1 MNPPKSPF
9 RRVAAIAAGALIGLA
24 GVVTF
29 AAPASAHHSEIQVKA
44 ACDTATGEWVA
55 TWTVNSYAP
64 GDVKNYKFDE
74 VSAKT
79 YVGDVAS
86 DATIDGIAATEAK
99 EYPHSVSEPV
109 IAKQRLDAKTT
120 KATLSVRAMW
130 DNGFLDKELRSAA
143 IEFSGTCAK
152 EQPPVPTTPKPT
164 ASVAADCDGDVLV
177 KLENGKDATAPAK
190 FTITGADGF
199 TKTVT
204 VKVGK
209 NESVKVPAKNATA
222 IKVVAEG
229 LDKPLFEGT
238 PAAAEN
244 CVEPGEPAGSYKS
257 TCTELIFDIANPAD
271 GETITITFTP
281 NKGKAQTLTV
291 EPGKSGTVTFPAQ
304 EGLTVTP
311 TAEGLDDTSP
321 IAWEKPADCTPGQGG
336 GDKDEPTLPLTGAAT
351 GGIIAGAAVLLA
363 AGVALFV
370 VARRRRVRFTA

>member
-1 MNPPKSPF
+1 MNPPKSPI
-9 RRVAAIAAGALIGLA
+9 RRLAAIAAGALIGLA

-29 AAPASAHHSEIQVKA
+29 AAPASAHHSEIKVKA
-44 ACDTATGEWVA
+44 DCDTATGEWVA
-55 TWTVNSYAP
+55 TWTVNSFAP
-64 GDVKNYKFDE
+64 RGVDNYKFTE

-79 YVGDVAS
+79 YVGKTAS
-86 DATIDGIAATEAK
+86 DAAIDGIAVTEGK
-99 EYPHSVSEPV
+99 EYPHAVSDA
-109 IAKQRLDAKTT
+109 ITATQRLDAKTT

-130 DNGFLDKELRSAA
+130 DNGFVDDKLRSKS

-152 EQPPVPTTPKPT
+152 EQPPVPATPKPT
-164 ASVAADCDGDVLV
+164 ASVAADCDGDVVV

-190 FTITGADGF
+190 FTITGAGDF
-199 TKTVT
+199 SEKVT
-204 VKVGK
+204 VAAGESK
-209 NESVKVPAKNATA
+209 SVKVPAKNATA
-222 IKVVAEG
+222 IKVVAKG
-229 LDKPLFEGT
+229 VDKPLFEGT

-271 GETITITFTP
+271 GKTVTITFTP
-281 NKGKAQTLTV
+281 NKGEAQTLTV

-311 TAEGLDDTSP
+311 SAEGLDDTTP
-321 IAWEKPADCTPGQGG
+321 IAWEKPADCAPGQGG
-336 GDKDEPTLPLTGAAT
+336 GKDEPALPLTGAAT

-363 AGVALFV
+363 AGVALFM

>member
-9 RRVAAIAAGALIGLA
+9 RRAAAIAAGALIGLA

-44 ACDTATGEWVA
+44 DCDTATGEWVVN
-55 TWTVNSYAP
+55 WTVNSYAP
-64 GDVKNYKFDE
+64 GGVDNYKFSE

-79 YVGDVAS
+79 YVGETAS
-86 DATIDGIAATEAK
+86 DAAIDGIAVTEGDTYPLAVSQAVKAT
-99 EYPHSVSEPV
+99 
-109 IAKQRLDAKTT
+109 QRLDAKTT

-130 DNGFLDKELRSAA
+130 DNEFEDDQLRSKS
-143 IEFSGTCAK
+143 IEFSGTCAA
-152 EQPPVPTTPKPT
+152 EQPPVPATPKPT
-164 ASVAADCDGDVLV
+164 ANVAADCDGDVVV
-177 KLENGKDATAPAK
+177 KLQNAEDATAPAK

-222 IKVVAEG
+222 IKVVADG
-229 LDKPLFEGT
+229 VDKPLFEGT

-271 GETITITFTP
+271 GKTITITFTP

-321 IAWEKPADCTPGQGG
+321 IAWEKPADCAPGQGG
-336 GDKDEPTLPLTGAAT
+336 GKDEPALPLTGAAT
-351 GGIIAGAAVLLA
+351 GGIIAGAVVLLA
-363 AGVALFV
+363 AGAALFV

>member
-24 GVVTF
+24 GVMTF

-55 TWTVNSYAP
+55 TWTVQSFAP

-86 DATIDGIAATEAK
+86 DATIDGIAVSEGK

-130 DNGFLDKELRSAA
+130 DNEFLDKELRSAA

-152 EQPPVPTTPKPT
+152 EQPPVPATPKPT

-204 VKVGK
+204 VKVGE

-222 IKVVAEG
+222 IKVVADG
-229 LDKPLFEGT
+229 VDKPLFEGT

-271 GETITITFTP
+271 GKTITITFTP

-351 GGIIAGAAVLLA
+351 GGIIAGAVVLLA
-363 AGVALFV
+363 AGAALFV

>member
-1 MNPPKSPF
+1 VNPPKSPF

-86 DATIDGIAATEAK
+86 DATIDGIAVTEAK

-130 DNGFLDKELRSAA
+130 DNEFKDDQLRSKS
-143 IEFSGTCAK
+143 IEFTGSCDK

-204 VKVGK
+204 VKVGE

-222 IKVVAEG
+222 IKVVADG

>member
-64 GDVKNYKFDE
+64 GDVKSYKFDE

-86 DATIDGIAATEAK
+86 DATIDGIAVTEAK

-130 DNGFLDKELRSAA
+130 DNEFLDDKLRSAA

-152 EQPPVPTTPKPT
+152 EQPPVSATPKPT
-164 ASVAADCDGDVLV
+164 VSVAADCDGDVLV
-177 KLENGKDATAPAK
+177 KLENGKDATASAK

-209 NESVKVPAKNATA
+209 NESVTVPAKNATT
-222 IKVVAEG
+222 IKVVADG
-229 LDKPLFEGT
+229 VDKPLFEGT

>member
-44 ACDTATGEWVA
+44 DCDTATGEWVA
-55 TWTVNSYAP
+55 TWTVKTFAP
-64 GDVKNYKFDE
+64 GDVTSYKFSE

-79 YVGDVAS
+79 YVGDTAS
-86 DATIDGIAATEAK
+86 DATIVGITATEEK
-99 EYPHSVSEPV
+99 VYPYAVKDAV
-109 IAKQRLDAKTT
+109 TATQRLDAKTT

-130 DNGFLDKELRSAA
+130 NNEFVDDQLRSAS

-152 EQPPVPTTPKPT
+152 EQPPVPATPKPT
-164 ASVAADCDGDVLV
+164 ANVASDCDGDVVV
-177 KLENGKDATAPAK
+177 KLGNAEDATAPAK
-190 FTITGADGF
+190 FTITGAGDF
-199 TKTVT
+199 TKDATVAPGDT
-204 VKVGK
+204 K
-209 NESVKVPAKNATA
+209 SVKVPAKNATA
-222 IKVVAEG
+222 IKVVADGVE
-229 LDKPLFEGT
+229 KPLFEGT

-271 GETITITFTP
+271 GKTITITFTP

-291 EPGKSGTVTFPAQ
+291 EPGKSGTVTFPAH

-311 TAEGLDDTSP
+311 TAEGLDDSSP

-336 GDKDEPTLPLTGAAT
+336 GDKDEPALPLTGAAT
-351 GGIIAGAAVLLA
+351 GGIITGAVVLLA

>member
-9 RRVAAIAAGALIGLA
+9 RRLAAIAAGALIGIA

-29 AAPASAHHSEIQVKA
+29 AAPASAHHSEIKVVA
-44 ACDTATGEWVA
+44 DCDTATGEWVVN
-55 TWTVNSYAP
+55 WTVNSYAP
-64 GDVKNYKFDE
+64 GGVNNYKFSE

-79 YVGDVAS
+79 YVGEVAS
-86 DATIDGIAATEAK
+86 DATIVGIAVTEGDT
-99 EYPHSVSEPV
+99 YPHAVSEAV
-109 IAKQRLDAKTT
+109 KATQRLDAKTT
-120 KATLSVRAMW
+120 KASLSVRAMW
-130 DNGFLDKELRSAA
+130 DNKFEDDQLRSKS

-152 EQPPVPTTPKPT
+152 EQPPVPATPKPT
-164 ASVAADCDGDVLV
+164 ANVSSDCDGDVVV
-177 KLENGKDATAPAK
+177 KLENAEDATAPAK
-190 FTITGADGF
+190 FTITGSDGF
-199 TKTVT
+199 TERAT

-209 NESVKVPAKNATA
+209 NESVKVPAKNAAT
-222 IKVVAEG
+222 IKVVADG
-229 LDKPLFEGT
+229 LDKPLFDGV

-271 GETITITFTP
+271 GKPVTITFTP

-311 TAEGLDDTSP
+311 AAEGLDDSSP
-321 IAWEKPADCTPGQGG
+321 IAWEKPANCTPGQGG

-351 GGIIAGAAVLLA
+351 GGIIAGAVVLLA
-363 AGVALFV
+363 AGAALFV